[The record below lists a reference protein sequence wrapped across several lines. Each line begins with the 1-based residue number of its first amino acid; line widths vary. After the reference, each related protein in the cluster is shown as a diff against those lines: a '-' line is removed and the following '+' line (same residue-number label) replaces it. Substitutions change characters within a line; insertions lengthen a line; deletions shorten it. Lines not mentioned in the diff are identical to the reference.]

1 MKYGLVRV
9 RIVLGGGPIGYR
21 VLMYNVRLGRWVDL
35 TNEKV
40 VGYLLEYGRGA
51 TVGFTRNGFHST
63 IAIPANK
70 IPAWLEEYIIDYTTE
85 IPERPFIMDEVEV
98 IIRDGKKGA

>member
-9 RIVLGGGPIGYR
+9 RIILGEGPMGAR
-21 VLMYNVRLGRWVDL
+21 VLMYNTRLGRWIDL
-35 TNEKV
+35 TANEKALD
-40 VGYLLEYGRGA
+40 YIMKYKSA
-51 TVGFTRNGFHST
+51 TVGLTRNGFHTT

-85 IPERPFIMDEVEV
+85 IPERPVIMDEVEV
-98 IIRDGKKGA
+98 IIRNGKKGA